1 MTGNPSF
8 TVSGKRVVVVGA
20 ARSGVAA
27 AELLVR
33 RGASVTLTDTR
44 ERIDDDARLRDAGVE
59 LELGGH
65 RPQTLLGADLIVLS
79 PGVPPTQSAIAE
91 ARAAG
96 VPVMGELELAS
107 RWLRGRVIAITG
119 TKGKSTTTTLTGRM
133 LAAGG
138 HHVLVGGNIGDALSS
153 QVDDSTEDTIHVV
166 EASSFQLEGSDTF
179 HPWIAVL
186 LNFSPDHLDRHADI
200 AEYAAAKARVFANQT
215 PGDWA
220 VLNADDEASQVLA
233 QDARSRRLLFA
244 IERQLPEGVVVAGD
258 AIVRR
263 SGSGEQVLVPLSAV
277 KLLGRHL
284 LADVVAAAAV
294 ASIAGVDPDAMTRA
308 VQGFTGLEHALEPVA
323 EIGGVRFVNDSKATN
338 IEAALRAIESFGAGL
353 VVILGGRFKGG
364 DFADLRDALRAR
376 GAAVVAIGEAA
387 PLVHDALVSA
397 VPVHHAADMVAAVRT
412 AFATATPGTTVLLAP
427 ACASFDM
434 FRDYAERGRVFKREV
449 LRLSQEWSGARE
461 Q

>member
-1 MTGNPSF
+1 MTATPPFSVAGRK
-8 TVSGKRVVVVGA
+8 VGVVGA
-20 ARSGVAA
+20 ERSGVAA

-33 RGASVTLTDTR
+33 RGAQVTLTDMR
-44 ERIDDDARLRDAGVE
+44 ESIQEDARLRDAGVA

-65 RPQTLLGADLIVLS
+65 RTDTLRQADLIVLS
-79 PGVPPTQSAIAE
+79 PGVPPGQPALAD

-133 LAAGG
+133 LEAGG
-138 HHVLVGGNIGDALSS
+138 HRVLVGGNIGHALSA
-153 QVDDSTEDTIHVV
+153 QVDESTEDTIHVV
-166 EASSFQLEGSDTF
+166 ETSSFQLEGSETF

-186 LNFSPDHLDRHADI
+186 LNFSPDHLDRHADL
-200 AEYAAAKARVFANQT
+200 AEYAAAKARLFANQT
-215 PGDWA
+215 PDDW
-220 VLNADDEASQVLA
+220 VLLNADDEPSHALA
-233 QDARSRRLLFA
+233 QDARARRLLFA
-244 IERQLPEGVVVAGD
+244 VDRDLPEGIVVSGD

-263 SGSGEQVLVPLSAV
+263 SGGSDEVLVPLSAV

-284 LADVVAAAAV
+284 LSDVLAAAAV
-294 ASIAGVDPDAMTRA
+294 ASIAGVGADAMTRA
-308 VQGFTGLEHALEPVA
+308 VEGFTGLEHALEPVT

-338 IEAALRAIESFGAGL
+338 IESALRAIESFTPGL

-364 DFADLRDALRAR
+364 DFGDLRAALAERA
-376 GAAVVAIGEAA
+376 ATVVAIGEAA
-387 PLVHDALVSA
+387 PLVHTALGRS
-397 VPVHHAADMVAAVRT
+397 VPVHDATEMVAAVRT
-412 AFATATPGTTVLLAP
+412 AFAVASPGETVLLAP

-434 FRDYAERGRVFKREV
+434 FRDYAERGRVFKQEV
-449 LRLSQEWSGARE
+449 AKLKDEWAEMRE